1 MACRVVEKKKA
12 KKAEREAF
20 VAEALLSGR
29 DPAQALVE
37 HDDELQSVSK
47 WERKKRRINNPTF
60 NERVQGADKSAVAVH
75 RMATALES
83 TTVRTTLDHLFE
95 YAEDLGLAKKVLDG
109 CNKVIDEFN
118 ANELPDA
125 EDDCAKV
132 RVKEFVAVSG
142 VVDSF
147 YAKFQQFQI
156 MRQKQSSESEGEV
169 KFKDMGALMEHLQGL
184 QSEASRISAAL
195 EADEKATQAK
205 EVEATVHGE
214 G

>member
-12 KKAEREAF
+12 KKAAREAF
-20 VAEALLSGR
+20 VAEAIASGR

-37 HDDELQSVSK
+37 HDDALATLP
-47 WERKKRRINNPTF
+47 KREMKRQRLNNPTF

-83 TTVRTTLDHLFE
+83 TTVKTTLDHLFE
-95 YAEDLGLAKKVLDG
+95 YAEDLSLAKKVLDG

-118 ANELPDA
+118 DLEELPA
-125 EDDCAKV
+125 ADDDRAPV

-156 MRQKQSSESEGEV
+156 LRQKQSSETDGEV
-169 KFKDMGALMEHLQGL
+169 QFKSMDSLMEHLQGL
-184 QSEASRISAAL
+184 QQEAARISAAL
-195 EADEKATQAK
+195 DADEKA
-205 EVEATVHGE
+205 VEAQDVEVTVHG
-214 G
+214 